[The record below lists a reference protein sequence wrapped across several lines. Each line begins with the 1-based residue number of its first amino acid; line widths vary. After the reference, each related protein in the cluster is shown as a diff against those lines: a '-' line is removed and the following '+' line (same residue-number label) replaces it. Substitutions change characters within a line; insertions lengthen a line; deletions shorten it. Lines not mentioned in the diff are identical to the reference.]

1 MAHDASLTHTHFVV
15 LGGWDFFWNKPIVPE
30 TTPQVQRAPLRRTRD
45 LTCFIMPEALEKK
58 FEAAVDVSDA
68 NDALPA
74 APTMIEGMDE
84 EACNLLWWLEGG
96 KDNQYKWWCDKGE
109 RWREERINFWW
120 VDKSLDAHKI
130 SVLHTHI
137 FNKPLSHLGKLNLS
151 GCAAARGENGDNLAL
166 AMLVAALSSACL
178 PDMSHLYFARN
189 KLTDSDGQ
197 ILVKALASSLPEK
210 LEALTIDNNTL
221 GDGTAK
227 LLSEGSLKKLGWLV
241 IHSNSITDQGALA
254 IANGQWPSL
263 HKLHMQNNLFEDEV
277 LAIATHPPA
286 AALHSSNSTAA
297 LQQHTA
303 ALTPSLCVCAGGGG
317 VVGVA
322 RDQREAIV
330 HHPGRHSRFV

>member
-1 MAHDASLTHTHFVV
+1 
-15 LGGWDFFWNKPIVPE
+15 
-30 TTPQVQRAPLRRTRD
+30 
-45 LTCFIMPEALEKK
+45 MPEALEKK

-166 AMLVAALSSACL
+166 AMLVAALSSECL

-277 LAIATHPPA
+277 RDCLPA
-286 AALHSSNSTAA
+286 AAAA
-297 LQQHTA
+297 LQQHDCYPPCTHSGTAPPAQQHSQRHCNNRTA
-303 ALTPSLCVCAGGGG
+303 ALTPSLSLSLCRRWRSC
-317 VVGVA
+317 
-322 RDQREAIV
+322 RR
-330 HHPGRHSRFV
+330 RS